1 MKILEVTLENIKS
14 YEDRTEIPLQE
25 GVTAILGENGSGKST
40 IQEAIGFAL
49 FDSLPFNNN
58 EFVREGAS
66 SGTVEVTIELDESDD
81 GQRYRVTRSA
91 GYSKY
96 GVARYDSQNDEWID
110 QDIDSKKS
118 LVQWLCTKFDLED
131 GDELSKLWESCV
143 GVPQTRF
150 LSDFAQT
157 AGNRQGT
164 FDELLGIDAYEDSW
178 KALKGVPEEIEAER
192 RRVREDIRELT
203 GEVQSLPKKR
213 VEKRELEEEVERITG
228 EIESARSELAEVE
241 DRHGELDEIR
251 ESIAEIETEIQQKE
265 HAIEAKDDALG
276 DAENELEA
284 AQQAAD
290 KCEIAREG
298 YGQYVEAKER
308 QEELEDELA
317 ELNQLREER
326 QELDGKRGRL
336 QTRKETLQEQ
346 VEKYEQAKENIEEHQ
361 ADKERYEELDE
372 RISDLESDREAVER
386 LRGEV
391 DSIDTDARDELAE
404 LRRTVGTIEE
414 IETEASEVADAG
426 DLRDQISDA
435 KAELVS
441 LKSEESK
448 LRERLERLRDADADA
463 PCPTCGKPLEG
474 EHRTKTIEER
484 EERLEEIQ
492 EEKQTLS
499 EELSKLEDE
508 LEEAERVETRVAQ
521 LDMHRGRAEELRE
534 DLGDLAEEREEIREE
549 ITSLAEGI
557 EQISGL
563 EDERDSLEDAKD
575 AYQTAKVQAEEYAD
589 SPDSLVDVEE
599 SIESVDAGMA
609 QLSEEIGAFGD
620 VEDELES
627 VKETLRENE
636 DDYQQF
642 ERNRQTAN
650 KLEAREE
657 AVADIKRELTNFRE
671 EHEQLSEDLASVR
684 ESFDEDEYES
694 LSEDIKELKGRIN
707 TLNGT
712 KSAKEEELEGVAA
725 TVEELEEKL
734 VERKEKVDSL
744 RELAADQQFAT
755 WVRDNVR
762 AAGPKMRDVITDR
775 IGKRA
780 DTIFRSIR
788 GRKAEQLE
796 WTSDY
801 DIVVVDADVRKSFS
815 TLSGGEK
822 MAAALAVRLAILEQ
836 ISGLGIAFLDE
847 PTANLD
853 EDKKAN
859 LVAQLNRLD
868 AFDQLT
874 VISHDSTFDSMTDY
888 SITIEKPDQTSE
900 VMSD

>member
-1 MKILEVTLENIKS
+1 MKILGVTLENIKS
-14 YEDRTEIPLQE
+14 YEDRTEVPLQE

-49 FDSLPFNNN
+49 FDSLPFNNK
-58 EFVREGAS
+58 EFIREGAS
-66 SGTVEVTIELDESDD
+66 SGTVEVTIELDEGEN
-81 GQRYRVTRSA
+81 GQQYRVTRSA

-96 GVARYDSQNDEWID
+96 AVARYDNDDGEWVD
-110 QDIDSKKS
+110 QGIDSQTS
-118 LVQWLCTKFDLED
+118 LVQWLCAKLDLED

-157 AGNRQGT
+157 PRNRQKT

-178 KALKGVPEEIEAER
+178 KVLKGVPDEIGAER
-192 RRVREDIRELT
+192 QRVREDIRELT
-203 GEVQSLPKKR
+203 GEVQSLPKEREAKQ
-213 VEKRELEEEVERITG
+213 ELEEEVERIVS
-228 EIESARSELAEVE
+228 EIESARSELTDAEE
-241 DRHGELDEIR
+241 RHGELDEIR
-251 ESIAEIETEIQQKE
+251 ERIVEIEAEIQQKE
-265 HAIEAKDDALG
+265 QAIEAKEDPLEA
-276 DAENELEA
+276 AENELEA

-290 KCEIAREG
+290 KCETAREG
-298 YGQYVEAKER
+298 YEQYTEAKER
-308 QEELEDELA
+308 QDNLEEELEELS
-317 ELNQLREER
+317 ELREEH
-326 QELDGKRGRL
+326 QELDGERGRL
-336 QTRKETLQEQ
+336 QTRKEALQEQ
-346 VEKYEQAKENIEEHQ
+346 VEKYEQAKENIEEHR
-361 ADKERYEELDE
+361 ADKERYEELDGQ
-372 RISDLESDREAVER
+372 ISDLKSDQETVER
-386 LRGEV
+386 LRGDVESL
-391 DSIDTDARDELAE
+391 DADARDDLAE
-404 LRRTVGTIEE
+404 LRRTVQTIEE
-414 IETEASEVADAG
+414 IEHEATEVADAG
-426 DLRDQISDA
+426 EIRDRISDV
-435 KAELVS
+435 KGELAS
-441 LKSEESK
+441 LKSEASK
-448 LRERLERLRDADADA
+448 LRDRLERLRDANADA

-474 EHRTKTIEER
+474 EHRTETIEER
-484 EERLEEIQ
+484 EGRLEEIQ
-492 EEKQTLS
+492 AERQALD
-499 EELSKLEDE
+499 EELSELKDE
-508 LEEAERVETRVAQ
+508 LEEAERVEERVAQ
-521 LDMHRGRAEELRE
+521 LDMHKRRVEELRE
-534 DLGDLAEEREEIREE
+534 DLGDLAEERDETREK
-549 ITSLAEGI
+549 IASLSEDI
-557 EQISGL
+557 ERIPDL
-563 EDERDSLEDAKD
+563 EDERDSLEVAKD
-575 AYQTAKVQAEEYAD
+575 AFQTAKVQAEEYAD
-589 SPDSLVDVEE
+589 APDDLADVEE
-599 SIESVDAGMA
+599 SIESVDAEIA
-609 QLSEEIGAFGD
+609 QLDEEIAAFGD
-620 VEDELES
+620 VEDELKG

-642 ERNRQTAN
+642 ERNRQTAE

-657 AVADIKRELTNFRE
+657 AVAEIERELADLRE
-671 EHEQLSEDLASVR
+671 ERENLSEDLENVR

-694 LSEDIKELKGRIN
+694 LSEEIEKLKRRIS
-707 TLNGT
+707 TLDGT
-712 KSAKEEELEGVAA
+712 KSAKQEELEGVAA
-725 TVEELEEKL
+725 TVGELEEKL
-734 VERKEKVDSL
+734 MEREAKIEAL

-801 DIVVVDADVRKSFS
+801 DIVVVDSDIRKSFS

-859 LVAQLNRLD
+859 LVGQLNRLD